1 MFSLILKISRYL
13 YRFVSTYNE
22 INYDKSKTKQ
32 LNARPKDDLRSKIL
46 LEIIKARKKFQPPKL
61 VAVVYCSR
69 KPAFYI
75 FNAFSLIFC
84 ITLIS
89 FTVFEEA
96 VGMHYRLKSM
106 FTILLA
112 AVSLKWT
119 VLKKVPPIS
128 YLTLLDVYQVGSL
141 IFICLVI
148 SWHALGAQFFPDGS
162 YDKLFMYLYFSL
174 FFLSHLFLVCY
185 VYGIN
190 VKRRILT
197 MKERHFF
204 EVNKEKLLRIL
215 TE

>member
-1 MFSLILKISRYL
+1 MCNANRSFEIPRNL
-13 YRFVSTYNE
+13 YRMESNYIE

-96 VGMHYRLKSM
+96 VGMHYSLKSM

-119 VLKKVPPIS
+119 DLNLQLGLRYLIS
-128 YLTLLDVYQVGSL
+128 FD
-141 IFICLVI
+141 
-148 SWHALGAQFFPDGS
+148 
-162 YDKLFMYLYFSL
+162 
-174 FFLSHLFLVCY
+174 
-185 VYGIN
+185 
-190 VKRRILT
+190 
-197 MKERHFF
+197 
-204 EVNKEKLLRIL
+204 
-215 TE
+215 